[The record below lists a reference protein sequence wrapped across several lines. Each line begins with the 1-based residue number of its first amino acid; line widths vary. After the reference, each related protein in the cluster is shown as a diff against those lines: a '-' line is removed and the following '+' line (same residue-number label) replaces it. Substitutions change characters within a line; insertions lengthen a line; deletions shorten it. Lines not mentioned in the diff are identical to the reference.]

1 MKKFNKYLEYF
12 LASLMAL
19 MLLSVCWQVLTRY
32 ILATPSSFTDELARY
47 LLIWIGTLGAA
58 YTSGKRLHLSIDLFP
73 SSLEGRPKYR
83 LTILINLLIV
93 LFAFTTMVIGGSRL
107 VYITYTLGQTSA
119 AMQIPLAF
127 VYTIIPISGAMIVFF
142 KIRDIIIMD
151 PENPDFTPP
160 QTADPENT
168 DLSSQNNPS

>member
-12 LASLMAL
+12 LATLMAL
-19 MLLSVCWQVLTRY
+19 MLISVCWQVLTRY
-32 ILATPSSFTDELARY
+32 VLATPSSFTDELARY

-58 YTSGKRLHLSIDLFP
+58 YTSGKRLHLAIDLLP
-73 SSLEGRPKYR
+73 SSLEGRSKYR
-83 LTILINLLIV
+83 LSILINLLII

-119 AMQIPLAF
+119 AMQIPLAY

-142 KIRDIIIMD
+142 KIRDIIIMNPDNPDFSPPEDMD
-151 PENPDFTPP
+151 PENS
-160 QTADPENT
+160 